1 MAMHAPNLEP
11 LSLCVCRSRR
21 AEAAA
26 RQMPRREAEHS
37 LRTRTATL
45 CNELTASGQ
54 SCRRV
59 AEQLHLAPR
68 TLTHWRCRQQEPTC
82 LRPRG
87 RRCKDSSPAQR
98 QAVLAMLEKEGC
110 HIGLPT
116 LRAEFPDMPRCELV
130 ELQAAYRRYYRA
142 SHRRSTERLTWHEPG
157 YVWAMDHVVP
167 PQPIDGVDR
176 AAFAVRDLA
185 SGQQLAWQPVPDQTA
200 APTAAVLQALFRQHG
215 PPLVLK
221 SDNGS
226 AFRDQNTQD
235 LLAAEGV
242 VWLPSPPRKPWYN
255 GSCEAGNHSMRTRT
269 DHFAERAG
277 GWTSQSLAAARR
289 QANEFTRLGGPRGD
303 THSRRWAARLPV
315 RAALRE
321 QLRAMISSHR
331 EQVIAER
338 GDNFQPANK
347 NHQHQVLRQA
357 ARRALLELGLLT
369 VASPNCCWNLS
380 PKDCR
385 IR

>member
-1 MAMHAPNLEP
+1 
-11 LSLCVCRSRR
+11 
-21 AEAAA
+21 
-26 RQMPRREAEHS
+26 
-37 LRTRTATL
+37 
-45 CNELTASGQ
+45 
-54 SCRRV
+54 
-59 AEQLHLAPR
+59 
-68 TLTHWRCRQQEPTC
+68 
-82 LRPRG
+82 
-87 RRCKDSSPAQR
+87 
-98 QAVLAMLEKEGC
+98 MLEEEGR

-142 SHRRSTERLTWHEPG
+142 SHRRATERLTWHAAG
-157 YVWAMDHVVP
+157 SVWAMDHVVP

-200 APTAAVLQALFRQHG
+200 APTTAVLQALFRQHG

-226 AFRDQNTQD
+226 AFRDQDTQD
-235 LLAAEGV
+235 LLATEGV

-277 GWTSQSLAAARR
+277 RWTSRALEAARR
-289 QANEFTRLGGPRGD
+289 QANELTRLDGRRGD
-303 THSRRWAARLPV
+303 THSQRWAARSPV
-315 RAALRE
+315 SAALRE
-321 QLRAMISSHR
+321 QLSAMISRYR

-347 NHQHQVLRQA
+347 NHQHQVFRQA
-357 ARRALLELGLLT
+357 ARRALLDLGLLT
-369 VASPNCCWNLS
+369 ITRRSIPLPLKRKKRAKISERAQVPWSINLGL
-380 PKDCR
+380 
-385 IR
+385 